1 VSLIDLPYSSEKSSD
16 IALLDDLASYDA
28 NVLGL
33 AHGRQAEAAHYRAVV
48 EKDAD
53 AFHNA
58 TAPFAK
64 AYLELARGNFRD
76 E

>member
-1 VSLIDLPYSSEKSSD
+1 M
-16 IALLDDLASYDA
+16 
-28 NVLGL
+28 LGL
-33 AHGRQAEAAHYRAVV
+33 AHGRQAAAAHYRAVV

-58 TAPFAK
+58 TEPVAK
-64 AYLELARGNFRD
+64 AYLELARENFRD